1 MYLQIVTPEA
11 VVFDAEVNSVA
22 VPGVDGEFQML
33 DNHAPI
39 VSLLL
44 KGDVKIEVASG
55 NQEIMNKLSKN
66 FKREEGNYVSYSIK
80 GGVLEMKDNKAIVLA
95 D

>member
-1 MYLQIVTPEA
+1 MNLQIVTPEA
-11 VVFDAEVNSVA
+11 VVYDAEVNSVA
-22 VPGVDGEFQML
+22 VPGVEGEFQML

-39 VSLLL
+39 VSLLVT
-44 KGDVKIEVASG
+44 GEVRIEVASSNEG
-55 NQEIMNKLSKN
+55 KTDKKFSNQFRK
-66 FKREEGNYVSYSIK
+66 EGKFLLFRIK

>member
-1 MYLQIVTPEA
+1 MKLQIVTPEA
-11 VVFDAEVNSVA
+11 VVFDKDVNSVI
-22 VPGVDGEFQML
+22 VPGVEGDFQML

-39 VSLLL
+39 VSLL
-44 KGDVKIEVASG
+44 V
-55 NQEIMNKLSKN
+55 
-66 FKREEGNYVSYSIK
+66 EGNVIIDAAGVDLTNLKKTSENFIEKEGKFAYHIK